1 MIIPGLV
8 QALHHQDLG
17 TPVAI
22 EGMRRVAVDHARQLV
37 EQQNQTQPALRALQP
52 LVQTARQGLLD
63 QIAEALLRL
72 DVVVLAEPQRTLL
85 VSDVLRAGAPSEPPL
100 Q

>member
-1 MIIPGLV
+1 MR
-8 QALHHQDLG
+8 

-22 EGMRRVAVDHARQLV
+22 EGARRVAVDHARQLV
-37 EQQNQTQPALRALQP
+37 KQQDQPKPALRALQP
-52 LVQTARQGLLD
+52 LIQTTRQGLLD

-72 DVVVLAEPQRTLL
+72 DVVVLAKPQRALL
-85 VSDVLRAGAPSEPPL
+85 VSDVLGTDAPSEPPL

>member
-1 MIIPGLV
+1 
-8 QALHHQDLG
+8 
-17 TPVAI
+17 
-22 EGMRRVAVDHARQLV
+22 MRRIAVDHARQLI

-72 DVVVLAEPQRTLL
+72 DVVVLAEPQRALL